1 MKDIEKAWKHFN
13 IIYKITSEIFPRTMS
28 INGYTSFLGVSNNN
42 PHPHAGLEDGACAG
56 VSQNF

>member
-13 IIYKITSEIFPRTMS
+13 QQNTSEIFPRTMS

-42 PHPHAGLEDGACAG
+42 PHPHASLEDGACAG